1 MLLCNKYYANQ
12 HHHRPST
19 PMPFDDLLCFKI
31 MSLNKQIKFN
41 TMNSLLHCIKFD
53 QCENYFSSL
62 HGIFDFIVLLCS
74 ISFCAPLVPSLIR
87 CGSLPCMLVHFFFFF
102 TPVMKEK
109 KQRPCLSIPL
119 TLHFKRILNG
129 TRSTI
134 IEKSK

>member
-87 CGSLPCMLVHFFFFF
+87 CGSLPCMLVHFFFFY
-102 TPVMKEK
+102 PSDEGK
-109 KQRPCLSIPL
+109 KTASLS
-119 TLHFKRILNG
+119 FY
-129 TRSTI
+129 TI
-134 IEKSK
+134 DIAFQTNFEWHTKHDN